1 MANKSDIYV
10 NLNDNIVNNT
20 QKISDQTINSKKKF
34 IYKIKEFNYL
44 NSNRKLNKIFYE
56 TKNLYYF

>member
-20 QKISDQTINSKKKF
+20 QKISDQTINSKK
-34 IYKIKEFNYL
+34 
-44 NSNRKLNKIFYE
+44 
-56 TKNLYYF
+56 NLYIK